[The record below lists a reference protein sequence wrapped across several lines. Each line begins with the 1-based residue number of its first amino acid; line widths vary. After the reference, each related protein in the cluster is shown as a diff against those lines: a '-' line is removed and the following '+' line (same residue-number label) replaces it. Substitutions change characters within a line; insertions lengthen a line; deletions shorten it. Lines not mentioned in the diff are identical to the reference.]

1 MPDGRDWNGL
11 LNDTSDIGDGL
22 IGLDNCSLFTDKM
35 LNRRPGYDS
44 PIATAASPA
53 LPLVMEELNGSFVTV
68 ELDNSIRGYNQ
79 TTGAMTTIIAAA
91 GYSSTNVA
99 RLTQAFSRIY
109 ITNGSSAVQVVDAA
123 LSVRTAG
130 IVAPSGT
137 PTGGTAVGTSSAGTH
152 LIRYRYVDATRNR
165 LSNPSTSVSVT
176 STAAQSV
183 TISVTASGDSYVT
196 GIQVEMTAAGA
207 SAFYIAS
214 TVANTTA
221 TATVALTDDLLVL
234 KVPTSINGDFGHAP
248 PPFYRLMCENRQRVW
263 MMDPTSGLLG
273 WSQPGF
279 PESFDI
285 TTNAR
290 IITLPGGDTAT
301 AIFGFYSDLYIV
313 GQRSM
318 MRLVYSTDP
327 AGSMLLPVLG
337 SMGCYTDKSFTKT
350 STGEVFGWGRDG
362 MWRLNTMQ
370 PVKISKRI
378 TDHIVDLPNTNVAYI
393 PNRFVC
399 FDPIQQT
406 VMFFFVLAGEV
417 NPRAAF
423 AFETVP
429 SNPYAEW
436 KMFYFRTQFFC
447 GCYNSVSTNRQ
458 QLALADG
465 FFIWRYGTKGN
476 DGGVGSALSVTF
488 ATTSVINGTN
498 TAVVGMIAYRPATA
512 EERRITAATAGSIT
526 TLPFST
532 APAAGELIYCGSIR
546 ERWLTQWNTGNS
558 ASGKKR
564 PSYLELIV
572 HPQAATSG
580 VFTVRFYLDFASS
593 PSAVTSGS
601 ADTWP
606 NGISIINGTDI
617 RVDAG
622 IAAVDGYIAVPMFAD
637 FQRAVAAEIIADYPA
652 TGLRFYDFKWGYT
665 NRTQQ
670 VPVIG
675 E

>member
-11 LNDTSDIGDGL
+11 LDDTSDIGDGL
-22 IGLDNCSLFTDKM
+22 LELDNCSLFTKNM
-35 LNRRPGYDS
+35 LNRRPGFDL
-44 PIATAASPA
+44 PITLANA
-53 LPLVMEELNGSFVTV
+53 PLAMEELAGNIITV
-68 ELDNSIRGYNQ
+68 ESGGAIRSYVQ
-79 TTGAMTTIIAAA
+79 SSGAATALQA
-91 GYSSTNVA
+91 GYTTTNLSKPVS
-99 RLTQAFSRIY
+99 AFSRIY
-109 ITNGSSAVQVVDAA
+109 LTNVAQAVKVIDTSNVIRD
-123 LSVRTAG
+123 AG

-152 LIRYRYVDATRNR
+152 LIRYRYVDSTRNR
-165 LSNPSTSVSVT
+165 LSNPSTAVSVT

-183 TISVTASGDSYVT
+183 TISVTASGDSLVT
-196 GIQVEMTAAGA
+196 GIQIEMTAAGA
-207 SAFYIAS
+207 SAFYIAA
-214 TVANTTA
+214 TNANTTA

-248 PPFYRLMCENRQRVW
+248 PPQYRLMCENRQRMW
-263 MMDPTSGLLG
+263 MMDPTSGLLA

-279 PESFDI
+279 PESFDT

-290 IITLPGGDTAT
+290 VITMPGGDVAT
-301 AIFGFYSDLYIV
+301 ALFGFYSDLYIV

-337 SMGCYTDKSFTKT
+337 SMGCYSDKVFTKT

-370 PVKISKRI
+370 PVKISKHV
-378 TDHIVDLPNTNVAYI
+378 TDHVADAVDPTAAYRAL
-393 PNRFVC
+393 RFVC
-399 FDPIQQT
+399 YDPIQQA
-406 VMFFFVLAGEV
+406 VMFFFVKTGETQC
-417 NPRAAF
+417 RGAF
-423 AFETVP
+423 AFDVEP
-429 SNPYAEW
+429 SGPDAEW
-436 KMFYFRTQFFC
+436 KMFFFRQSFAC
-447 GCYNSVSTNRQ
+447 ACYNSSSTDRQ
-458 QLALADG
+458 RIALGDNNAY
-465 FFIWRYGTKGN
+465 IWRYGTRDN
-476 DGGVGSALSVTF
+476 DGGAGSALSVTS
-488 ATTSVINGTN
+488 ATTTVINGTN
-498 TAVVGMIAYRPATA
+498 AAVIGMIAYRPTTG
-512 EERRITAATAGSIT
+512 EENLITAATAGSIT

-572 HPQAATSG
+572 HPQAVTSG

-665 NRTQQ
+665 NSKQQ
-670 VPVIG
+670 VPVVG